1 MSDPIGAISSR
12 LASLQGL
19 QGGASG
25 GSQGSIIGGP
35 DGPRRYTFD
44 IGKGDGA
51 SGAGAAG
58 GPSFGDTLTQAINQV
73 SDAQDTAAE
82 LSQKFLRGEPVELHQ
97 VMAAGEEAGI
107 ALEMMIELR
116 NKFTE
121 AYRTLINMQS

>member
-1 MSDPIGAISSR
+1 MSDPIGAIASR
-12 LASLQGL
+12 FSALQGQ
-19 QGGASG
+19 QGGS
-25 GSQGSIIGGP
+25 IGGP
-35 DGPRRYTFD
+35 DAAKRYTID
-44 IGKGDGA
+44 IGKGD
-51 SGAGAAG
+51 GAGAAG
-58 GPSFGDTLTQAINQV
+58 GPSFGDTLTRAINQV